1 MKAKKSLGQN
11 FLKSKKVLFNM
22 VKASE
27 VKTGGIVLEIGPGK
41 GALTEKLLSVGAQ
54 VVAIEKDTRLIPYLK
69 EKFSVETKN
78 GQLVIVEDD
87 VLNFNFTRQN
97 FAKQNLGG
105 QAPYLLTPNSY
116 KVVANIPYYITG
128 KLIRFFLENE
138 YPPSSMTLLLQ
149 KEVAE
154 RIVARPNS
162 HVSRASDKKESLL
175 SISVKIYGEPKYY
188 GKVSKKYFSPQ
199 PKVDSAIISI
209 KNIHSPFKNRGEHDL
224 FFKIIRAGF
233 THKRK
238 VLISNLSQIFPK
250 EKIAGAFKKCD
261 INEKSRAEN
270 LSVEKWR
277 CLMNK
282 Y

>member
-54 VVAIEKDTRLIPYLK
+54 VVAIEEDTRLIPYLK

-87 VLNFNFTRQN
+87 VLNFNFTS
-97 FAKQNLGG
+97 L
-105 QAPYLLTPNSY
+105 LLTPNSY